1 MYIDIVPN
9 RHSPP
14 AILLR
19 ESVREGQK
27 IRKRTLANLSSLSL
41 EQAEAIRLILK
52 GQPLMPVEEAF
63 TIETTHAHGHIR
75 AVLEAMQR
83 LQLKSLLA
91 SRPSRQRDVVTA
103 LVVARLLKPTS
114 KLATHRWWK
123 HTTLAMELGLGEVSD
138 EELYGALDWLLS
150 RQARL
155 EGKLAERHL
164 SAGGLVMYD
173 LTSSYLEGHTCPL
186 GARGYNRDGKK
197 GKLQINYGLLT
208 DRWGCPV
215 SVSVF
220 EGNVADPPTLL
231 AQVET
236 LRARFGIREVVLV
249 GDRGMLTQTQ
259 IEVLKQHAG
268 IDWIGALK
276 SGAIH
281 RLIQQGVVMVEQL
294 VDQPLMTLTH
304 PDYPGERLIACRNAA
319 LAKKRAQ
326 QRQALLEAT
335 EQALTP
341 IQAMIARGNL
351 SGADQ
356 IGVQVGKVINRY
368 KMAKHFQLTIA
379 AKTFTFQR
387 DEAKIAAESA
397 LDGVY
402 VVRTSLTR
410 DRLEAEETV
419 RCYKNLSRVE
429 RAFRSIKTL
438 DLHVRPIYH
447 RLADRVKAHILL
459 CLLAY
464 YVKWHLM
471 EAWRPLL
478 FADDQPPE
486 HSPHNPVAPAQ
497 RSKAALQKI
506 QSKQLP
512 DGTEVHS
519 FQTLLDSLSTLTRN
533 TCRRRTA
540 GASSEPTFTLDTQPD
555 AEQQRAYDLLKEIR
569 P

>member
-1 MYIDIVPN
+1 
-9 RHSPP
+9 
-14 AILLR
+14 
-19 ESVREGQK
+19 
-27 IRKRTLANLSSLSL
+27 
-41 EQAEAIRLILK
+41 
-52 GQPLMPVEEAF
+52 VEERF
-63 TIETTHAHGHIR
+63 SIETSQAHGHVR

-83 LQLKSLLA
+83 LQFKSLLA
-91 SRPSRQRDVVTA
+91 SRPSRPRDLVTA
-103 LVVARLLKPTS
+103 LVVGRVLKPNS
-114 KLATHRWWK
+114 KLATPRWWK
-123 HTTLAMELGLGEVSD
+123 HTTLPMELGLGKVND
-138 EELYGALDWLLS
+138 DELYGALDWLLA
-150 RQARL
+150 RQERL

-173 LTSSYLEGHTCPL
+173 LTSSYLEGRTCPL
-186 GARGYNRDGKK
+186 GARGHNRDGKK

-208 DRWGCPV
+208 DRRGCPV

-236 LRARFGIREVVLV
+236 LRTRFGIREMVLV

-281 RLIQQGVVMVEQL
+281 RLIQQGVVTVEHL

-319 LAKKRAQ
+319 LAKKRAHH
-326 QRQALLEAT
+326 RQALLEAT
-335 EQALTP
+335 EQELTT
-341 IQAMIARGNL
+341 IQAMITRGNL

-356 IGVQVGKVINRY
+356 IGVRVGKVINRY
-368 KMAKHFQLTIA
+368 KMAKHFQLTIETDA
-379 AKTFTFQR
+379 FRFQR
-387 DEAKIAAESA
+387 DETKIAAESA

-410 DRLEAEETV
+410 DRLEPEETV

-438 DLHVRPIYH
+438 DLKVRPIYH

-478 FADDQPPE
+478 FADDQPPAY
-486 HSPHNPVAPAQ
+486 PLPNPVAPAQ
-497 RSKAALQKI
+497 RSAAAQQKI

-519 FQTLLDSLSTLTRN
+519 FQTLLDSLSTLMRN
-533 TCRRRTA
+533 TCRQRT
-540 GASSEPTFTLDTQPD
+540 GGSQEPTFTLDTQPD